1 MKESI
6 EKLKE
11 QVKSACLALLKH
23 RIDSFVADEKSAK
36 ASAESDTKSSA
47 GDKHETAREM
57 VQQEREMIGRR
68 ISEAEKQL
76 GELMK
81 IIETESS
88 NTIQAGSLINST
100 LGWMYLS
107 ISLGSIMIDD
117 LKVNIVSMDSPVGKL
132 LKGKSIGDTIELNGK
147 RVIIELVC

>member
-11 QVKSACLALLKH
+11 QVKSACQELLKH
-23 RIDSFVADEKSAK
+23 RIDSFIADEKSAK

-81 IIETESS
+81 IIETDSS
-88 NTIQAGSLINST
+88 NTIQAGSLIYCT

-107 ISLGSIMIDD
+107 ISLGSIMIGDQ
-117 LKVNIVSMDSPVGKL
+117 KVNIVSMDSPVGKL
-132 LKGKSIGDTIELNGK
+132 LKGKNIGDTIELNGK
-147 RVIIELVC
+147 RIIIESVC

>member
-11 QVKSACLALLKH
+11 QVKSACLGLLKH
-23 RIDSFVADEKSAK
+23 RIDSFLADEKSAK

-57 VQQEREMIGRR
+57 VQQEREMIGKR

-81 IIETESS
+81 IIETDSS
-88 NTIQAGSLINST
+88 NTIQAGSLIYCT

-107 ISLGSIMIDD
+107 ISLGSIMIGDQ
-117 LKVNIVSMDSPVGKL
+117 KVNIVSMDSPVGKL
-132 LKGKSIGDTIELNGK
+132 LKGKNIGDTIELNGK
-147 RVIIELVC
+147 RIIIESVC

>member
-6 EKLKE
+6 EKFKE
-11 QVKSACLALLKH
+11 RVKNACLELLKH
-23 RIDSFVADEKSAK
+23 RIDSFAADEKSAK

-81 IIETESS
+81 IIETDSS
-88 NTIQAGSLINST
+88 NSIQVGSLVYCT

-107 ISLGSIMIDD
+107 ISLGSIVIDE

-132 LKGKSIGDTIELNGK
+132 LKGKNIGDTIELNGK
-147 RVIIELVC
+147 HILIESVC

>member
-11 QVKSACLALLKH
+11 QVKSACLELLKH
-23 RIDSFVADEKSAK
+23 RIDSFIADEKSAK

-81 IIETESS
+81 IIETDSS
-88 NTIQAGSLINST
+88 NTIQAGSLIYCT

-107 ISLGSIMIDD
+107 ISLGSIMIGDQ
-117 LKVNIVSMDSPVGKL
+117 KVNIVSMDSPVGKL
-132 LKGKSIGDTIELNGK
+132 LKGKNIGDTIELNGK
-147 RVIIELVC
+147 GITIESVC

>member
-1 MKESI
+1 MNESI

-11 QVKSACLALLKH
+11 QVKSACQELLKH
-23 RIDSFVADEKSAK
+23 RIDSFIADEKSAK

-57 VQQEREMIGRR
+57 VQQEREMIGKR

-81 IIETESS
+81 IIETDSS
-88 NTIQAGSLINST
+88 YTIQAGSLINCT

-107 ISLGSIMIDD
+107 ISLGSIMIGDQ
-117 LKVNIVSMDSPVGKL
+117 KVNIVSMDSPVGKL
-132 LKGKSIGDTIELNGK
+132 LKGKNIGDTIELNGK
-147 RVIIELVC
+147 RIIIESVC

>member
-11 QVKSACLALLKH
+11 QVKSACQELLKH
-23 RIDSFVADEKSAK
+23 RIDSFIADEKSAK

-57 VQQEREMIGRR
+57 VQQEREMIGKR

-81 IIETESS
+81 IIETDSS
-88 NTIQAGSLINST
+88 NTIQAGSLIYCT

-107 ISLGSIMIDD
+107 ISLGSIMIGDQ
-117 LKVNIVSMDSPVGKL
+117 KVNIVSMDSPVGKL
-132 LKGKSIGDTIELNGK
+132 LKGKNIGDTIELNGK
-147 RVIIELVC
+147 RIIIESVC

>member
-1 MKESI
+1 MKEST

-11 QVKSACLALLKH
+11 QVKSACQELLKH
-23 RIDSFVADEKSAK
+23 RIDSLIADEKSAK

-68 ISEAEKQL
+68 ISEAEKQMADL
-76 GELMK
+76 IK
-81 IIETESS
+81 IIETDSS
-88 NTIQAGSLINST
+88 NVIQAGSLIYST

-107 ISLGSIMIDD
+107 ISLGSVMIED

-132 LKGKSIGDTIELNGK
+132 LKGKKVGDAIELNGK
-147 RVIIELVC
+147 HITIESVC

>member
-11 QVKSACLALLKH
+11 QVKSACQELLKH
-23 RIDSFVADEKSAK
+23 RIDSFIADEKSAK

-57 VQQEREMIGRR
+57 VQQEREMIGKR

-81 IIETESS
+81 IIETDSS
-88 NTIQAGSLINST
+88 NTIQAGSLIYCT

-107 ISLGSIMIDD
+107 ISLGSIMIGDQ
-117 LKVNIVSMDSPVGKL
+117 KVNIVSMDSPVGKL
-132 LKGKSIGDTIELNGK
+132 LKGKNIGDTIELNGK
-147 RVIIELVC
+147 RIIIES